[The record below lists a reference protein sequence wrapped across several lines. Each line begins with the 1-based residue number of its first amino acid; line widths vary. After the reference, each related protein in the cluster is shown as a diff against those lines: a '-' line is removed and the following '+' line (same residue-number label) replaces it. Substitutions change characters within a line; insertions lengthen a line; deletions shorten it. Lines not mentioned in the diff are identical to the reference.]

1 MEIAATSTE
10 FVHVNVQITIAGGA
24 IASAVPP
31 SLAFLPASTADNP
44 QPTDWLTGEWNG
56 TQARILVGPN
66 GGVLTLDPGK
76 YKLWIK
82 FAAGL
87 ETPVYRAGPVTV
99 Y

>member
-1 MEIAATSTE
+1 MEIAVTSTE
-10 FVHVNVQITIAGGA
+10 FVHANVQITLDGAPIAA
-24 IASAVPP
+24 ALPP
-31 SLAFLPASTADNP
+31 SLAFLPASSTDNP
-44 QPTDWLTGEWNG
+44 QPADWLTGEWNG

-66 GGVLTLDPGK
+66 GGALVLDPGK

-87 ETPVYRAGPVTV
+87 ETPVYRAGPITV